1 MGTISTAFS
10 STFRDYNTDGN
21 AGSGVKQVAKS
32 DCRALGAIIE
42 AYVTGSFAAPLTIS
56 ANTTAVTSPPAA
68 DAGYIFRLIGNGT
81 SANQHLE
88 LDGFGGIP
96 GLRLRRANITSAAAS
111 AIQSG
116 DVLGTFDVLGYGASA
131 YSASARAQIRMVATQ
146 TWTATAHGT
155 KIVFA
160 TTANGSTTL
169 TDALTLDQDNSA
181 SFAGAVSVAGAFT
194 AGGSLSVTGAFTAG
208 GSFTQAASEIHTGIG
223 YTAITATGQ
232 TVTLAATTP
241 YHIAQLSAAYA
252 AMTISFPSSPVNGQ
266 TQLVSINATGV
277 AAGSSAVTTLTLS
290 NGTFSHAHTAA
301 TAGQVLSYIYR
312 AANTTWYRIN

>member
-32 DCRALGAIIE
+32 DCRSLGATIE
-42 AYVTGSFAAPLTIS
+42 AYVTASFAAPLTIS

-96 GLRLRRANITSAAAS
+96 GLRLRRANITAAAAS

-116 DVLGTFDVLGYGASA
+116 DVLGTIDVLGYGASA

-181 SFAGAVSVAGAFT
+181 SFAGAVSV
-194 AGGSLSVTGAFTAG
+194 SGAFTAG
-208 GSFTQAASEIHTGIG
+208 GSFTQAAAEIHTGIG

-232 TVTLAATTP
+232 TVTLAASTP

-252 AMTISFPSSPVNGQ
+252 AMTVNFPSSPVNGQ
-266 TQLVSINATGV
+266 TQYLSINATGV

-290 NGTFSHAHTAA
+290 NGTFSHAHTTA
-301 TAGQVLSYIYR
+301 TAGQVLAYIYR